1 MYGEEVSRMFD
12 RMDADRQ
19 RKRIL
24 CAAAVMG
31 HTNMGQP
38 APTRERVQ
46 ELMFVMDT
54 PRFPWNLN
62 NYVEAISGHLFEND
76 EHQEI
81 FLGEA
86 TSWLETCKEEPF
98 LKHWPEKAALFE

>member
-1 MYGEEVSRMFD
+1 MYGEDVTNMLTRME
-12 RMDADRQ
+12 ADRQ

-24 CAAAVMG
+24 CGAAVMG

-46 ELMFVMDT
+46 ELMFTMDT
-54 PRFPWNLN
+54 PRWPWSLSNC
-62 NYVEAISGHLFEND
+62 VEAISGHLFEND

-81 FLGEA
+81 FMGEA
-86 TSWLETCKEEPF
+86 ESWLETCKEEPF
-98 LKHWPEKAALFE
+98 LGSWPDKAALFA

>member
-1 MYGEEVSRMFD
+1 MYGETIHYELNRVQ
-12 RMDADRQ
+12 AENW

-38 APTRERVQ
+38 APTCEQVQ
-46 ELMFVMDT
+46 GWMSMDVS
-54 PRFPWNLN
+54 RRPWNLN
-62 NYVEAISGHLFEND
+62 NYVEAVSGHLFEND

-81 FLGEA
+81 FVGEA
-86 TSWLETCKEEPF
+86 ESWLDTCKEEPF
-98 LKHWPEKAALFE
+98 LGSWPDKAALFI

>member
-1 MYGEEVSRMFD
+1 MAETFTELND
-12 RMDADRQ
+12 RMAADKV
-19 RKRIL
+19 RKRQL

-38 APTRERVQ
+38 APTREKVQ
-46 ELMFVMDT
+46 DWMTMDT
-54 PRFPWNLN
+54 PRWPWQLV
-62 NYVEAISGHLFEND
+62 NYVEAVSGHLFEND

-86 TSWLETCKEEPF
+86 ESWLKTTQKEEF
-98 LKHWPEKAALFE
+98 LDAWPDKAALFE